1 LQDHFFDPE
10 RPQYMNYGGIGEV
23 IGHEITHGFDDGGRQ
38 YDKDGNLIDWWEP
51 ETNRTFARKSQCLVE
66 QYGNYTVPEI
76 EMSLN
81 GVKNLGENI
90 ADNGGIKIAYR
101 GYLRWLDRNKV
112 EKALP
117 GLPYTPRQMFWISA
131 ATNGC
136 TKYKKEY
143 LKQMVMSGFHSPYY
157 FRILV
162 PFMNSDYFARDFNCP
177 LGSPMNPKY
186 KCRVW

>member
-1 LQDHFFDPE
+1 
-10 RPQYMNYGGIGEV
+10 MNYGAIGDV
-23 IGHEITHGFDDGGRQ
+23 IGHEITHGFDDSGRQ
-38 YDKDGNLIDWWEP
+38 FDKDGNLIDWWEP
-51 ETNRTFARKSQCLVE
+51 ETNKSFALKSKCLVE

-101 GYLRWLDRNKV
+101 GYMKWLERNKA
-112 EKALP
+112 EPGLP
-117 GLPYTPRQMFWISA
+117 GIPYTPRQLFWISNA
-131 ATNGC
+131 ITWC
-136 TKYKKEY
+136 TKYKKES
-143 LKQMVMSGFHSPYY
+143 LKQFVTLGYHAPTY
-157 FRILV
+157 FRVVV
-162 PFMNSDYFARDFNCP
+162 PFKNSDHFGRDFNCP